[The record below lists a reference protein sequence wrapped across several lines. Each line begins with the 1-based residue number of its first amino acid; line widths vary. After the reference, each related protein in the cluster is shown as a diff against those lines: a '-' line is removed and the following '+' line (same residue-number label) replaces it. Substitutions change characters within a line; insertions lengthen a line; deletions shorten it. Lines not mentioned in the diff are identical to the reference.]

1 MVDISN
7 YEKMQIKIF
16 NAILDFG
23 RPKTTYDL
31 MQQHL
36 KIATIHRHLKEML
49 DYGEIKVYEE
59 TKKGRKKINY
69 GPTFIGI
76 TQFYNLDNKIRK
88 NVEQIYVDWKDDEK
102 FKEDLK
108 ENGFTQELLDDPN
121 IGKSVF
127 KDLIFYNA
135 GLDQSFEKLANDPYS
150 IPEVIR
156 GFIGGLLL
164 ADKKE
169 YEKARLNIISHLPT
183 YQKIVEEF
191 QKIVNNNNYE
201 KLESEVKKMKAD

>member
-191 QKIVNNNNYE
+191 QKIVNNNYE

>member
-88 NVEQIYVDWKDDEK
+88 NVDE
-102 FKEDLK
+102 
-108 ENGFTQELLDDPN
+108 
-121 IGKSVF
+121 
-127 KDLIFYNA
+127 
-135 GLDQSFEKLANDPYS
+135 ANDGTWANLNENLGLKPRIS
-150 IPEVIR
+150 LFGLFQEN
-156 GFIGGLLL
+156 LLL
-164 ADKKE
+164 
-169 YEKARLNIISHLPT
+169 
-183 YQKIVEEF
+183 
-191 QKIVNNNNYE
+191 
-201 KLESEVKKMKAD
+201 